1 MLSVGQR
8 IPKKSVLFTIGG
20 AKNKV
25 ALQDAA
31 RQLVE
36 KGYTLYATPG
46 TKRFFDEIGV
56 PVTLV
61 YHPHDKDMQPQALDL
76 MHAHEIDMVVSVP
89 KAIVSDPSQ
98 DKSYPVRRAAV
109 DLNIPLLTN
118 PRPRQH
124 LSTLSAPFRSTTS
137 TSARGMN
144 INRVW

>member
-1 MLSVGQR
+1 MESQIAFLNKYGRAYVVLGVDMASTGEVGCLGEDANHALLQSMLSVGQR
-8 IPKKSVLFTIGG
+8 IPKKSVLFTIGD

-89 KAIVSDPSQ
+89 KAIVS
-98 DKSYPVRRAAV
+98 
-109 DLNIPLLTN
+109 
-118 PRPRQH
+118 
-124 LSTLSAPFRSTTS
+124 
-137 TSARGMN
+137 
-144 INRVW
+144 